1 MRRLRRGP
9 QPGDQEALPPGC
21 GDDLL
26 VAAAQSGNPQAFAE
40 LYDRYQDVVLRFC
53 FYRLGSWDEAGD
65 AAQQTF
71 TDAFAGL
78 KRFRDRNDSFRTWL
92 LRIAH
97 NHVVDLYRRQK
108 RRTDI
113 QFEQAEH
120 VADASTS
127 PEALAIAADQGR
139 QLRIT
144 MLSLPEGER
153 AVMELR
159 LVELTGPEIARVLGI
174 SHDAVRK
181 VQSRA
186 VARLREHMTQGVNVE
201 GGAR

>member
-1 MRRLRRGP
+1 MRRPRRGP
-9 QPGDQEALPPGC
+9 QSGGHATLPPDC

-26 VAAAQSGNPQAFAE
+26 VAAAQGGDPQAFAQ
-40 LYDRYQDVVLRFC
+40 LYDRYQVVVLRYC

-78 KRFRDRNDSFRTWL
+78 KRFRDRDDSFRTWL

-97 NHVVDLYRRQK
+97 NHVVDLYRRRK
-108 RRTDI
+108 RGADLD
-113 QFEQAEH
+113 FDEQAD
-120 VADASTS
+120 VADAAPS
-127 PEALAIAADQGR
+127 PETLAIAADQGR

-144 MLSLPEGER
+144 LLSLLEGER
-153 AVMELR
+153 AVLELR

-174 SHDAVRK
+174 SHEAVRK
-181 VQSRA
+181 AQSRA
-186 VARLREHMTQGVNVE
+186 LARMRAHMTSGLNAE